1 MASEGL
7 RVWIMV
13 YNDSTLDASV
23 LEFTIVP

>member
-1 MASEGL
+1 MASEGS

-13 YNDSTLDASV
+13 YEDSTLDASV